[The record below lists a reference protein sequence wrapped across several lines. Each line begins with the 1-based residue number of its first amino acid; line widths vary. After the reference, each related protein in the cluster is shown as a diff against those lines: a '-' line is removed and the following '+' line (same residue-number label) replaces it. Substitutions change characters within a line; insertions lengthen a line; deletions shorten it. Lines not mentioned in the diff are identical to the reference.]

1 MDYSQSN
8 EQAMIL
14 EWAERHGPGRFLDCG
29 AADGVTASNSRALA
43 LAGWQGVCIEPAAL
57 LFDKLSLTYADRDD
71 VHCVQ
76 AALVPELSDR
86 LIPFFMSHDLVS
98 TTVERYANVW
108 ADLVEFVPSFVAAV
122 TVDELLRA
130 FPGPYDMASIDTEGS
145 SLAIWD
151 ALRALDNLSPGYV
164 FAPNAMA
171 VVEASDGNER
181 WTVQQAAHEGWART
195 SVTPNNV
202 LLERL

>member
-1 MDYSQSN
+1 MTKEFSQSG
-8 EQAMIL
+8 EEPMIL
-14 EWAERHGPGRFLDCG
+14 EWAERHGPGRFLDVG

-43 LAGWQGVCIEPAAL
+43 LAGWSGVCVEPAAL
-57 LFDKLSLTYADRDD
+57 LFDKLSFTYAANDD

-76 AALVPELSDR
+76 AALVPELTDR
-86 LIPFFMSHDLVS
+86 LVPFYMSHDLVS
-98 TTVERYANVW
+98 TTVERNAQVW

-122 TVDELLRA
+122 TVDELLAA
-130 FPGPYDMASIDTEGS
+130 FPGPYDFLSIDTEGS

-151 ALRALDNLSPGYV
+151 ALRARGDV

-171 VVEASDGNER
+171 VVEAENGGER
-181 WTVQQAAHEGWART
+181 WLVQSAAHERWARVG
-195 SVTPNNV
+195 VTPNNV